1 MSTEYED
8 TAHSENGNDLP
19 NGNVITED
27 ETSSSNNSSC
37 IDTKPAASRPSSD
50 ASDAYQRAE
59 RTSSFKEFL
68 HSAKRKWDS
77 VPDNWL
83 QRKKEQ

>member
-1 MSTEYED
+1 MSSEYGD
-8 TAHSENGNDLP
+8 TAHSENENDLP
-19 NGNVITED
+19 DGNVISEE
-27 ETSSSNNSSC
+27 ETSSSNNSSS
-37 IDTKPAASRPSSD
+37 IDTMPPASRPSSD

-77 VPDNWL
+77 VPNNWL
-83 QRKKEQ
+83 QRKGK